1 MSRRGTAFQDDRCV
15 ARLTDPNAINI
26 VDVNV
31 CSGSAG
37 LSDDALTSRK
47 QLFQTATA
55 RDMICMNVCVH
66 YLGSKTS
73 REREKEIDG
82 STCISKVEIQFFD
95 QFGIALYS
103 VDDGIDEQSFT
114 GG

>member
-1 MSRRGTAFQDDRCV
+1 MFTTSDRRQV
-15 ARLTDPNAINI
+15 E
-26 VDVNV
+26 
-31 CSGSAG
+31 
-37 LSDDALTSRK
+37 
-47 QLFQTATA
+47 
-55 RDMICMNVCVH
+55 
-66 YLGSKTS
+66 
-73 REREKEIDG
+73 RERKKEIDG